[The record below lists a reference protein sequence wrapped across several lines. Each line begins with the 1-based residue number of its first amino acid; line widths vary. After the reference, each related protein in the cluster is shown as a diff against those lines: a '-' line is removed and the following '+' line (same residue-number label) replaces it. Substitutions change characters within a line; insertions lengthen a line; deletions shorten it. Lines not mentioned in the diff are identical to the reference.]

1 MWVHMLHVWGLYSSP
16 HIKSFGY
23 LGDLSS
29 QVSSH
34 LFGLFLVIPDV
45 IKSFRVLDLL
55 MALSLPFFFLGFLYC
70 NFTLIE
76 FYGGSGVNK
85 IRLINGCGHI
95 SNWQGRL

>member
-1 MWVHMLHVWGLYSSP
+1 MLHVWGLYSSP

-55 MALSLPFFFLGFLYC
+55 MALSLPFFFFRIFILQFH
-70 NFTLIE
+70 F
-76 FYGGSGVNK
+76 
-85 IRLINGCGHI
+85 
-95 SNWQGRL
+95 NWVLWWKWGE